1 MTQVLVIAPLLPDAF
16 VFLPKKDLHNSRD
29 DFQKDPD
36 SGDGRCCD
44 AHLPGKSDPLLG
56 KGYWDSFFSHIVFV
70 PQDNFFKGVTGLR
83 LVGFVRKEVARKEY
97 QNTNAEQNQKNALQD
112 TRHFA
117 ALQNAGPVL
126 FFSFGFSGSVARG
139 DLCALI
145 KEAADFLAVNLR
157 HLKGNRFLSVIL

>member
-36 SGDGRCCD
+36 SGDGCCCD
-44 AHLPGKSDPLLG
+44 AYLPGKSDPLLG

-70 PQDNFFKGVTGLR
+70 PQGNSCKDVAGFR
-83 LVGFVRKEVARKEY
+83 LVGFVRKEVTRKEY

-112 TRHFA
+112 SATLRRFKTLGRFA
-117 ALQNAGPVL
+117 
-126 FFSFGFSGSVARG
+126 FSLLVSA
-139 DLCALI
+139 DL
-145 KEAADFLAVNLR
+145 
-157 HLKGNRFLSVIL
+157 